1 MGENAVHP
9 MIVVMVAEDA
19 VEPEFAWQKKDRE
32 YVQYFNSPLWIVS
45 NMKNTNLYN
54 YIKRYIY
61 LILTGTA
68 WNNRPTRT

>member
-45 NMKNTNLYN
+45 N
-54 YIKRYIY
+54 IKKTCI
-61 LILTGTA
+61 TT
-68 WNNRPTRT
+68 